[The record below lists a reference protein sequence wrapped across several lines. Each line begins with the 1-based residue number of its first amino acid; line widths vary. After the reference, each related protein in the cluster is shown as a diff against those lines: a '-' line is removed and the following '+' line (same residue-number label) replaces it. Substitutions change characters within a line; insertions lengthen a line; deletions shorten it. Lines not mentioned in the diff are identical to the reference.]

1 MAPAT
6 QPTLEDVLN
15 RMSAQIAALT
25 QEVKE
30 LRALKQEVDELRCL
44 NDACIVQL
52 EESNEDMV
60 SMSAAIPQVVIVQPQ
75 APFEATQP
83 PADQDMEEPFQEV
96 KGRKPRKRRP
106 SVASLEDQAVEPGP
120 SHGPPSAEVPKKAK
134 KTTSRPL
141 RSTPIN
147 PRPPNKWR
155 KTNLRRRTKSRQ
167 LSSATRQNGRPSRAR

>member
-6 QPTLEDVLN
+6 QPTLEDVLT

-30 LRALKQEVDELRCL
+30 LRALKEEVDELRAF
-44 NDACIVQL
+44 NDARLVQL

-60 SMSAAIPQVVIVQPQ
+60 SMTATPNVVI

-120 SHGPPSAEVPKKAK
+120 NHGPPSAEVPKKAK
-134 KTTSRPL
+134 KSNPQAPQALRPQSA
-141 RSTPIN
+141 RA
-147 PRPPNKWR
+147 
-155 KTNLRRRTKSRQ
+155 RQ
-167 LSSATRQNGRPSRAR
+167 SSSASRQNGRQSRAR